1 MMDNSYDSEGF
12 WWQTDRWNEVWN
24 SRVTFAISALCK
36 PAADTNHCCSSV
48 NLYKYLPAKRDSF
61 SFRIEEVA
69 CANMALI
76 LLMAE
81 T

>member
-1 MMDNSYDSEGF
+1 MDNSYDSEGF
-12 WWQTDRWNEVWN
+12 DDRQTDEMKFGILE
-24 SRVTFAISALCK
+24 SLLQFLHS
-36 PAADTNHCCSSV
+36 ADTDHCCSLV
-48 NLYKYLPAKRDSF
+48 YLYKYLPAKRDSF

-69 CANMALI
+69 CANIALI

>member
-1 MMDNSYDSEGF
+1 MILRGF
-12 WWQTDRWNEVWN
+12 DDRQTDEMKFGILE
-24 SRVTFAISALCK
+24 SLLQFLHF
-36 PAADTNHCCSSV
+36 ADTDHWCSLV
-48 NLYKYLPAKRDSF
+48 YLYKYLPAKRDSF